1 MSGVLATGKDILRT
15 ALEISL
21 QTLETLIDSIVF
33 SWRAQYYCDAVGLPP
48 ELGANEWTSS
58 VASLRSRME
67 ATDDPTAYAQ
77 IAKDAAVLL
86 NAIGGALAKKPGG
99 GSIDPTDAMYR
110 VLLPVLLAVSADPR
124 SGKVTN
130 SAARLFY
137 VALAG
142 LSLVDQRIQDSYPQ
156 GLVEARFLSVLHDL
170 AVKAGWVQDKNQPQ
184 PGSVDWPPILTD
196 VVALAFVL
204 LTYTIPGF
212 KNRFKF
218 ETWPERS
225 RRWSYWWYGFDHPP
239 IAGFEQ
245 AQSLAELSFTAVFAP
260 KAAPFDE
267 TRFDNAPEPQRPPEP
282 QALAMITLV
291 PVTKTVDPNGKG
303 EIFIQIESFSQ
314 IEADIG
320 EGWKFKLGETPS
332 FGALISTSN
341 ITPIGDVGFTFE
353 ISKEWP
359 DTQSSTTDDGTIAF
373 RATQIGIGA
382 QVDLED
388 LGGWAQIEKGELAIS
403 GGTWLNDYI
412 PKLRFTFDLQ
422 AQAAV
427 RGGIQFTGGA
437 GGDVLIPVNLRIPF
451 IVGALT
457 VQAVRIRAFLGADD
471 QSTGFSLQGTV
482 NVSVELFAILTI
494 VVSGLGA
501 SYDLGTAPQGD
512 GNFSGVMKHGWN
524 PVIPTGAGLS
534 IGVWKISGGGALFYD
549 PVKEI
554 LSGALELDIADKLVV
569 KGIGLYQRPTAQ
581 AVKSWLALV
590 TVEVPSYF
598 PAVQL
603 AGLGLLYG
611 SDRATC
617 TQAFLAAVGN
627 GNLSALLFG
636 SDLIKNAASF
646 IASLETLFPAKE
658 GVTVLGFL
666 AKLTALSE
674 MISLSVGV
682 IFEFSNQGL
691 IHTYVIGRLVAVC
704 PAPTAGVKI
713 DPKKVP
719 IYIQADGVAL
729 WDSATD
735 TLDLRIQ
742 LNNSRIWGGELTG
755 GVGIFYGPKRSD
767 VPIQGTYISVGGFH
781 PDYQPPS
788 GLYVPARLTLTV
800 SKGDHFKLQ
809 VTSYFAF
816 TPTSVQTGI
825 GGLLEAHLYGFGI
838 RGAFNLDILIGFD
851 GNYSVGASASV
862 ELLLGS
868 ETLAAVAFAGKLT
881 GTGPTVLSGKVSVQ
895 FLFWSLSK
903 SGSLQITGDD
913 EAAPPQPDVA
923 AALAASVSAPANWE
937 NTGAPGLT
945 LSDAKRDGVW
955 LSPNAP
961 MRLRQAV
968 VPLNTP
974 IVRFGAVRLNAPQT
988 LTLSLAAGAATTL
1001 QNDFALGM
1009 FLDLS
1014 QEEQLSGEGFE
1025 SRDAGLEFTR
1035 TLSAGPAITTQ
1046 DDFEE
1051 IMLDPMARP
1060 AKPAGFVISVGI
1072 LQLATIFTTSSA
1084 SPAAVAIRRERFT
1097 VVDATLNPQK
1107 TAVTMFEARTS
1118 LKAGWMIVPEAEV
1131 HA

>member
-1 MSGVLATGKDILRT
+1 MSGVLATGKDIIGS
-15 ALEISL
+15 ALEVSL
-21 QTLETLIDSIVF
+21 QTIETLVSSVF
-33 SWRAQYYCDAVGLPP
+33 ISWRADSYCDKVGLPP
-48 ELGANEWTSS
+48 EEGAAEWASS
-58 VASLRSRME
+58 VATLRQQME
-67 ATDDPTAYAQ
+67 ATDDPDKYAQ
-77 IAKDAAVLL
+77 IAKNAAVLL
-86 NAIGGALAKKPGG
+86 NAIGSALAKKTGG
-99 GSIDPTDAMYR
+99 GSIDPVDAMYR
-110 VLLPVLLAVSADPR
+110 ALLPILLAITANPR
-124 SGKVTN
+124 QGKVTN

-142 LSLVDQRIQDSYPQ
+142 LSLVDQRVQDNYPQ
-156 GLVEARFLSVLHDL
+156 GLVEERFLSVLHDL
-170 AVKAGWVQDKNQPQ
+170 AVKADWVQDKNQPK

-196 VVALAFVL
+196 ILALTFVI

-218 ETWPERS
+218 ESWPERS

-239 IAGFEQ
+239 VAGFDQ
-245 AQSLAELSFTAVFAP
+245 AQSLAELAFTAVMAP

-267 TRFDNAPEPQRPPEP
+267 TRFDTVEQQRPPEP

-303 EIFIQIESFSQ
+303 EIFIQIEAFSQ
-314 IEADIG
+314 IETDIG
-320 EGWKFKLGETPS
+320 EGWRFKMGETPS
-332 FGALISTSN
+332 FGALISTDN

-359 DTQSSTTDDGTIAF
+359 DTQSSTTDDGALAF

-388 LGGWAQIEKGELAIS
+388 LGGWAKIEKGELAIS
-403 GGTWLNDYI
+403 GGHWLNDYV

-451 IVGALT
+451 LVGALT
-457 VQAVRIRAFLGADD
+457 IQAVRVRAVLGTDN

-482 NVSVELFAILTI
+482 NVSVELFAILTV

-501 SYDLGTAPQGD
+501 SYDLGSAPQGD
-512 GNFSGVMKHGWN
+512 GNFSGIMKHGWN

-534 IGVWKISGGGALFYD
+534 IDAWKISGGGALFYD
-549 PVKEI
+549 SVKDI
-554 LSGALELDIADKLVV
+554 LSGAIELDIAGKLTV
-569 KGIGLYQRPTAQ
+569 KGLGFYQRATAQ

-590 TVEVPSYF
+590 TLELPSYF

-603 AGLGLLYG
+603 EGFGLLYG
-611 SDRATC
+611 SDRATSP
-617 TQAFLAAVGN
+617 TAFQAAIGN
-627 GNLSALLFG
+627 GNLGAILFG
-636 SDLIKNAASF
+636 ADLIKNAASY
-646 IASLETLFPAKE
+646 IASLETLFPAQA
-658 GVTVLGFL
+658 GVSVLGFL
-666 AKLTALSE
+666 AKFTALSE

-682 IFEFSNQGL
+682 LFENSSQSL
-691 IHTYVIGRLVAVC
+691 IRTYVIGRLVAVC

-719 IYIQADGVAL
+719 IYIQADGVAI

-767 VPIQGTYISVGGFH
+767 APIQGTYVSVGGFH
-781 PDYQPPS
+781 PDYQPPA
-788 GLYVPARLTLTV
+788 GLYLPARLTLTV
-800 SKGDHFKLQ
+800 SKGDHLKIQ
-809 VTSYFAF
+809 VTAYFAF
-816 TPTSVQTGI
+816 TPTSVQAGI

-838 RGAFNLDILIGFD
+838 RGAFNIDILIGFD

-881 GTGPTVLSGKVSVQ
+881 GSGPTVLSGKVSVQ
-895 FLFWSLSK
+895 FLFWTLSK
-903 SGSLQITGDD
+903 SGSLQITDND
-913 EAAPPQPDVA
+913 EAKAPQPDVA
-923 AALAASVSAPANWE
+923 AALAASVTTSANWE
-937 NTGAPGLT
+937 NSGAPGLT

-961 MRLRQAV
+961 MRFRQAV

-974 IVRFGAVRLNAPQT
+974 IVRFGTVRLNAPQILT
-988 LTLSLAAGAATTL
+988 LTIASGPSTTL

-1035 TLSAGPAITTQ
+1035 VLTAGLVITTQ

-1060 AKPAGFVISVGI
+1060 ATPPVFALGVGI
-1072 LQLATIFTTSSA
+1072 LQLSTVFAASTSA
-1084 SPAAVAIRRERFT
+1084 AAAVSIRRERFAI
-1097 VVDATLNPQK
+1097 VDASLKPQK
-1107 TAVTMFEARTS
+1107 TSVTLFEARTS
-1118 LKAGWMIVPEAEV
+1118 LQSGWMIVPEAE
-1131 HA
+1131 AQS